1 MKYIYLIM
9 NEGRKV
15 METKITKEQIKNIQI
30 DHGILFRNYGVE
42 GQELIAPLRGGTNFK
57 VERTYRNIDYDGSK
71 GKTKGLKT
79 IDDENATLTA
89 KTLNCS
95 LQTFADKLPGAKVT
109 RDNQTKKITKIEA
122 GKLGIIAEDDYIT
135 NITMF
140 AKTIGGE
147 YIKVTITNALDE
159 NGLDFSAVQKAE
171 GEIELVYSAHHEYDK
186 DTALYNIEYISD
198 LDLEEM

>member
-1 MKYIYLIM
+1 MK
-9 NEGRKV
+9 
-15 METKITKEQIKNIQI
+15 TTITKEQIKNIQI
-30 DHGILFRNYGVE
+30 DHGILYRNYGLE
-42 GQELIAPLRGGTNFK
+42 NQELIAPLRGGTNFK
-57 VERTYRNIDYDGSK
+57 VERTYRNIDYDGSE

-79 IDDENATLTA
+79 MDDENATLTA

-109 RDNQTKKITKIEA
+109 KNDETKKIIKIEA
-122 GKLGIIAEDDYIT
+122 GHIGIINEEEYIK

-147 YIKVTITNALDE
+147 YLKVTITNALDE

-171 GEIELVYSAHHEYDK
+171 GEIELVYSAHHAYDE
-186 DTALYNIEYISD
+186 DTPLYDIEYITS
-198 LDLEEM
+198 LELEEA